1 MKKLKKSS
9 KNNLLVYQAKSGA
22 VEVMIN
28 TQKETILLTQQ
39 QVADLFDVQKAAI
52 SKHVG
57 HIFKTGELEKKST
70 VSILE
75 TVQIEGDR
83 NIKRNVE
90 YYNLDLILSIGYR
103 VNSTSATRF
112 RQWANKVLKQHIL
125 QGYTIN
131 KKQLAKNYE
140 EFFQAVETVKKLLPP
155 ADSQVKAS
163 DALELIKMFANT
175 WLSLSV
181 YDQSKLPKSGTSK
194 KAARFTADELADA
207 LKQLKKNLTQ
217 KREASD
223 LFGRE
228 RQADSIG
235 GIVGNVF
242 QSLFGKDVYSSN
254 EEKAANLLYFFVK
267 DHPFADGNKRSGA
280 FAFVWF
286 LNKVGLLQKNKL
298 TPEALTALTLLVAES
313 SSKDK
318 EKMIGLILQLLK

>member
-1 MKKLKKSS
+1 MSESNKILKNK
-9 KNNLLVYQAKSGA
+9 LLVYQTKSGA

-28 TQKETILLTQQ
+28 KQKETILLTQQ
-39 QVADLFDVQKAAI
+39 QVANLFDVQKAAI
-52 SKHVG
+52 SKHVN

-75 TVQIEGDR
+75 TVQIEGNR

-90 YYNLDLILSIGYR
+90 YYNLDLILSVGYR
-103 VNSTSATRF
+103 VNSVSATRF
-112 RQWANKVLKQHIL
+112 RQWANKILKQHIL

-131 KKQLAKNYE
+131 KKRLVKNYDA
-140 EFFQAVETVKKLLPP
+140 FLKTIETVKQLLP
-155 ADSQVKAS
+155 AKESQVQTG

-175 WLSLSV
+175 WLSLSA

-194 KAARFTADELADA
+194 KVARFTADELSGA
-207 LKQLKKNLTQ
+207 LKQLKNTLT
-217 KREASD
+217 KKKEASD

-228 RQADSIG
+228 RQVDSVG

-242 QSLFGKDVYSSN
+242 QGVFGKDVYVSN

-286 LNKVGLLQKNKL
+286 LNRAGLLKKHKL

>member
-1 MKKLKKSS
+1 MSESNKILKNK
-9 KNNLLVYQAKSGA
+9 LLVYQTKSGA

-28 TQKETILLTQQ
+28 KQKETILLTQQ
-39 QVADLFDVQKAAI
+39 QVANLFDVQKAAI
-52 SKHVG
+52 SKHVN

-75 TVQIEGDR
+75 TVQIEGNR

-90 YYNLDLILSIGYR
+90 YYNLDLILSVGYR
-103 VNSTSATRF
+103 VNSVSATRF
-112 RQWANKVLKQHIL
+112 RQWANKILKQHIL

-131 KKQLAKNYE
+131 KKRLVKNYDA
-140 EFFQAVETVKKLLPP
+140 FLKTIETVKQLLP
-155 ADSQVKAS
+155 AKESQVQTG

-175 WLSLSV
+175 WLSLSA

-194 KAARFTADELADA
+194 KVARFTADELSDA
-207 LKQLKKNLTQ
+207 LKQLKNTLT
-217 KREASD
+217 KKKEASD

-228 RQADSIG
+228 RQADSVG

-242 QSLFGKDVYSSN
+242 QGVFGKDVYASN

-286 LNKVGLLQKNKL
+286 LNRAGLLKKHKL

-313 SSKDK
+313 ASKDK
-318 EKMIGLILQLLK
+318 EKIIGLILQLLK